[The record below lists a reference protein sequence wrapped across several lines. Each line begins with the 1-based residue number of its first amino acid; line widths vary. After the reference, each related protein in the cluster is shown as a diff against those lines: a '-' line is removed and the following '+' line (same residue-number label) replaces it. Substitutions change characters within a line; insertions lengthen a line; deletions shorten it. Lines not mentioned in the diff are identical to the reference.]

1 VPVEPALGSAVR
13 EPHLVTKTKTLGRLI
28 GAFKTVSSEA
38 IDQIRGTAHVIVWQ
52 RNYYE
57 HIIRGERELSRIREY
72 IRRNPQ
78 AWASDPENPGS
89 KTSASP
95 RDWQVKEI
103 SKSTVGRAGGSRTA
117 PTGTYKALLC
127 DS

>member
-78 AWASDPENPGS
+78 AWPSDPENLGS

-95 RDWQVKEI
+95 SDWQVLGNLEI
-103 SKSTVGRAGGSRTA
+103 NGRQGGRFANRPYRNRQGIA
-117 PTGTYKALLC
+117 P
-127 DS
+127 